1 MVRGRRSHC
10 GARRRFSGSTR
21 VGLADE
27 AYELAS
33 RRAFALTAVA
43 WLPLFILE

>member
-1 MVRGRRSHC
+1 
-10 GARRRFSGSTR
+10 